1 MSDLAGSL
9 GLGVATVSR
18 ALSGAT
24 GVSEKTRQRVR
35 QAADDLGYVVSP
47 EASRLAGGSTRRIA
61 VVTPHLSR
69 WFFSEMLDGI
79 EAELRQA
86 GYDVLLYHVPDGA
99 SRHQFFHDLPARRKV
114 DAVIAIAFPIDDEEA
129 RRLELLGVQIVAAG
143 GQTASYPFVC
153 IDDGRASRQA
163 VDHLLLLGHRR
174 IAMIEATDPD
184 SPQWH
189 IRVGRSQGYYAALEA
204 AGIPVDEEM
213 VLSVPW
219 SGEAGADAMA
229 QLLSL
234 PHPPTAV
241 FAHSDEVAL
250 GAIRTLRRAGMRI
263 PEDMSVVGIDDHPL
277 AALTDLT
284 TVHQSVREQ
293 GSQAGRMV
301 LDLLAQRSTAT
312 AVTASTHLIPRG
324 STARPREPH
333 TTRGRAGQV

>member
-1 MSDLAGSL
+1 MSDLANSL

-47 EASRLAGGSTRRIA
+47 EASRLAGGLTRRIA

-99 SRHQFFHDLPARRKV
+99 SRHQFFRDLPARRKV
-114 DAVIAIAFPIDDEEA
+114 DAVVAVAFPIDDDEA
-129 RRLELLGVQIVAAG
+129 RRLELLGVHIVAAG

-153 IDDGRASRQA
+153 IDDGTASRQA

-174 IAMIEATDPD
+174 IAMIEAFDPD

-189 IRVGRSQGYYAALEA
+189 VRVGRSQGYYAALEE
-204 AGIPVDEEM
+204 AGIPIDEKM

-219 SGEAGADAMA
+219 SGEAGAEAMA
-229 QLLSL
+229 KLLSL
-234 PHPPTAV
+234 PRPPTAV

-250 GAIRTLRRAGMRI
+250 GAIRTLRRAGLRI
-263 PEDMSVVGIDDHPL
+263 PQDMSVVGIDDHPL

-284 TVHQSVREQ
+284 TIHQSVREQ
-293 GSQAGRMV
+293 GAQAGRMV

-312 AVTASTHLIPRG
+312 AVTTPTHLIPRG
-324 STARPREPH
+324 STARPRETPSAPGH
-333 TTRGRAGQV
+333 TGQM